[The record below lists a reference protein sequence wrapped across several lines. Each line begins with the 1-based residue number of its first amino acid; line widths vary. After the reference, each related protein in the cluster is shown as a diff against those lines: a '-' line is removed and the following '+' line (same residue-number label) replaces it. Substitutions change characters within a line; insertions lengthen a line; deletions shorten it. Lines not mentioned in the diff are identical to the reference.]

1 VLPLAPP
8 GLALGILV
16 RHLHLL
22 ERQRRRQHHLRPHYL
37 RLHPLILS
45 RTGEVEQDE
54 TKSPAVPSLRA
65 LGDVGCRRAVA
76 ELESH
81 GLRPCLKQHGK
92 PRRTEAVVARGWPAV
107 SAGLAVVVACR
118 SPKSGCLPLGLGSAA
133 SARALVA
140 TAAARRDRR
149 PATAERRGET
159 GRGGRPPFLVGR
171 RSASPPGGERCDLGE
186 RPLASQERGNRM

>member
-1 VLPLAPP
+1 VDRTGITVGAVGGHGGGICGLEEVAEVLPLAPP

-45 RTGEVEQDE
+45 RAGEVEQDE

-92 PRRTEAVVARGWPAV
+92 PETNRGRRGARVAGSKRRARRRRRLPVAKVGM
-107 SAGLAVVVACR
+107 LA
-118 SPKSGCLPLGLGSAA
+118 
-133 SARALVA
+133 ARARLSRV
-140 TAAARRDRR
+140 R
-149 PATAERRGET
+149 
-159 GRGGRPPFLVGR
+159 
-171 RSASPPGGERCDLGE
+171 AS
-186 RPLASQERGNRM
+186 